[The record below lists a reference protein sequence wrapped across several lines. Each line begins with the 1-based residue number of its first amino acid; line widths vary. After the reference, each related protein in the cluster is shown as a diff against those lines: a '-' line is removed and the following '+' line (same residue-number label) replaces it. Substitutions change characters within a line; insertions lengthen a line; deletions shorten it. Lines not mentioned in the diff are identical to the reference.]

1 MGEWGAF
8 FLQHASE
15 EKAFWKG
22 ENKHFSSKYCIYR
35 VGSMCPG
42 SSKSPKTCEGWVHML
57 FLILTSLVL
66 CNQYTQPNDKM
77 LHGALRRDLKI
88 SDLTVS
94 ITAVGL
100 EELRAAAQSFNDRA
114 RTRVWVPQVTV
125 QCLIHWTTNQ
135 VA

>member
-1 MGEWGAF
+1 
-8 FLQHASE
+8 
-15 EKAFWKG
+15 
-22 ENKHFSSKYCIYR
+22 
-35 VGSMCPG
+35 
-42 SSKSPKTCEGWVHML
+42 ML
-57 FLILTSLVL
+57 FLILTSLAL
-66 CNQYTQPNDKM
+66 YNQYTQPSDRM

-94 ITAVGL
+94 ITALGL
-100 EELRAAAQSFNDRA
+100 EELRAAAHSFNDRA